1 MSAAEKHGI
10 KKISDYQHLRLRTE
24 MYLGS
29 RSNHSQY
36 VPIHTNAGTTV
47 EYLTWVPAIMTS
59 FREIIDNSLDEFTKA
74 NIAGILDVKY
84 LESDLLFEV
93 SDNGR
98 GIPID
103 WDSTHNCHLATLVM
117 SELKA
122 GRNFDDSE
130 RKGVSG
136 MNGLGGSAVV
146 NISSEF
152 EVEVYRKGSPKFN
165 NAVIPGK
172 YHFKQRFFEGNP
184 EFDDSLQVCEPELK
198 TTSSSSSGTTARFQ
212 LSNHVFK
219 HRTLPTVLVESLLRE
234 IAAVNPRHKITFN
247 GKRLPSGT
255 VESTLFKKKTISLHI
270 NETGFLST
278 FYVVPNIVAPEN
290 GVVLHS
296 LVNNIPTY
304 KSGNHLDTFKTHF
317 ALRLIKALEKESKRR
332 KLKPNRSDI
341 EEGLLIYNNTVMD
354 CPFFGSQAK
363 DQLINEEVI
372 KLVDKAIS
380 EEWLL
385 DVVRT
390 NKGWIDEIF
399 ARCAERTSAK
409 DADEVDKEAR
419 KNLRKKVAK
428 LRDASGKRGNTYLNR
443 AECILFIS
451 EGDSSIG
458 SLMDV
463 RDPAIHG
470 ALPLRGKI
478 LNVSDGKITAK
489 KVLDSQA
496 TSDIMNALGLI
507 PGQKAVR
514 GQLRYGHLCIACDA
528 DEDGKDIFSLV
539 INFLYNYWPE
549 LFDDKDDPF
558 VRIFLTPYIILEK
571 AKTNSAYYYQDNY
584 HDFDPQNWK
593 GWNIRRAKGL
603 GTLTKRDWNHCINIE
618 QRFVPIIN
626 DDNLK
631 ETLDMLFNKDRADD
645 RKVWLQG
652 EQWLK

>member
-1 MSAAEKHGI
+1 MSAAEQHGI

-24 MYLGS
+24 MYLGA
-29 RSNHSQY
+29 RTNHMQY
-36 VPIHTNAGTTV
+36 IPVHNYEGTTI

-74 NIAGILDVKY
+74 NISGVLDVKY
-84 LESDLLFEV
+84 LESELVFEV

-103 WDSTHNCHLATLVM
+103 WDSTHQCHLATLVM

-122 GRNFDDSE
+122 GRNFDDTE

-152 EVEVYRKGSPKFN
+152 EIIVHRRGTPLIN
-165 NAVIPGK
+165 GK
-172 YHFKQRFFEGNP
+172 TKEGMYCFTQRFFEGNP
-184 EFDDSLQVCEPELK
+184 EFDDSLQVCEPVIKATSVTK
-198 TTSSSSSGTTARFQ
+198 TGTTARFQ
-212 LSNHVFK
+212 LSKKVFK
-219 HRTLPTVLVESLLRE
+219 HRTLPTILVESLLRE
-234 IAAVNPRHKITFN
+234 IAAVNPKHKITFN
-247 GKRLPSGT
+247 GVKLPSKS
-255 VESTLFKKKTISLHI
+255 VEETLFKKKTIALSI
-270 NETGFLST
+270 NEEGFVST
-278 FYVVPNIVAPEN
+278 FYVVPNMTPEN
-290 GVVLHS
+290 HGVLLHS

-304 KSGNHLDTFKTHF
+304 EAGNHLDTFKTYF

-354 CPFFGSQAK
+354 CPFFQNQAK
-363 DQLINEEVI
+363 TRLINEDVV
-372 KLVDKAIS
+372 KLVDKAIT
-380 EEWLL
+380 EDWLA
-385 DVVRT
+385 DVIRT
-390 NKGWIDEIF
+390 NRAWIDEIF
-399 ARCAERTSAK
+399 QRCAERTSAK

-428 LRDASGKRGNTYLNR
+428 LRDATGKRGNTYLNR
-443 AECILFIS
+443 QECSLAIA
-451 EGDSSIG
+451 EGDSALGMIS
-458 SLMDV
+458 DV

-489 KVLDSQA
+489 KVLESQA
-496 TSDIMNALGLI
+496 TSDIMNALGLV

-514 GQLRYGHLCIACDA
+514 EQLRYGHLWIMCDA
-528 DEDGKDIFSLV
+528 DEDGKNIFSLV
-539 INFLYNYWPE
+539 INFLYTYWPE
-549 LFDDKDDPF
+549 LFDNTEDPF
-558 VRIFLTPYIILEK
+558 VRVFLTPYIILEK
-571 AKTNSAYYYQDNY
+571 AKQKSCYFYQDNY
-584 HDFDPQNWK
+584 HEFNPQDWK
-593 GWNIRRAKGL
+593 GWTIRRAKGL
-603 GTLTKRDWNHCINIE
+603 GTLTKKDWNHCINIE
-618 QRFVPIIN
+618 QRSVPIVN

-631 ETLDMLFNKDRADD
+631 ETLDMIFNKDRADD

-652 EQWLK
+652 EDWLK

>member
-10 KKISDYQHLRLRTE
+10 KKITDYQHLRLRTE

-29 RSNHSQY
+29 RTNHSQY
-36 VPIHTNAGTTV
+36 VPVHTNSGTTI
-47 EYLTWVPAIMTS
+47 ECLTWVPAIMTS

-74 NIAGILDVKY
+74 NIPGM
-84 LESDLLFEV
+84 LEVRYVESELVFEV
-93 SDNGR
+93 KDNGR

-103 WDSTHNCHLATLVM
+103 WDSTHQCHLATLVM

-122 GRNFDDSE
+122 GRNFDDTE

-152 EVEVYRKGSPKFN
+152 EIVVQRKGSPLVN
-165 NAVIPGK
+165 NEVKKGNYI
-172 YHFKQRFFEGNP
+172 FSQRFFEGNP
-184 EFDDSLQVCEPELK
+184 ELDDSLQVCLPELK
-198 TTSSSSSGTTARFQ
+198 STTSTKSGTTARFQ
-212 LSNHVFK
+212 LSKQVFK
-219 HRTLPTVLVESLLRE
+219 HRELPTVLVESLLRE
-234 IAAVNPRHKITFN
+234 IAAVNPQHRIYFN
-247 GKRLPSGT
+247 GNKLPSGSI
-255 VESTLFKKKTISLHI
+255 ESTLFNKKTISLKI
-270 NETGFLST
+270 NEPGFVSS
-278 FYVVPNIVAPEN
+278 FHVVPGMTTSDT

-304 KSGNHLDTFKTHF
+304 DAGNHLDTFKTHF

-332 KLKPNRSDI
+332 KLKPNRTDV
-341 EEGLLIYNNTVMD
+341 EDGLLIYNNTVMD
-354 CPFFGSQAK
+354 CPFFQNQAK
-363 DQLINEEVI
+363 TKLINEEVV
-372 KLVDKAIS
+372 KLVDRAIT
-380 EEWLL
+380 EEWLTE
-385 DVVRT
+385 VIRT
-390 NKGWIDEIF
+390 NKAWIDEIF

-428 LRDASGKRGNTYLNR
+428 LRDATGKRGNTYLNR
-443 AECILFIS
+443 SDCVLFIS

-489 KVLDSQA
+489 KVLESQA
-496 TSDIMNALGLI
+496 TSDIMNALGLV
-507 PGQKAVR
+507 PGVKAVR
-514 GQLRYGHLCIACDA
+514 AQLRYGYLCIACDA
-528 DEDGKDIFSLV
+528 DEDGKNIFSLV
-539 INFLYNYWPE
+539 INFLYSYWPE
-549 LFDDKDDPF
+549 LFDDKEDPF
-558 VRIFLTPYIILEK
+558 VRVFLTPYIILEK
-571 AKTNSAYYYQDNY
+571 AKANSAYYYQDNY
-584 HDFDPQNWK
+584 HEFDPKDWK

-603 GTLTKRDWNHCINIE
+603 GTLTKKDWNHCINVE
-618 QRFVPIIN
+618 QRAVPIVN
-626 DDNLK
+626 DDTLS
-631 ETLDMLFNKDRADD
+631 ETLDMIFNKDRADD

-652 EQWLK
+652 NTWSN